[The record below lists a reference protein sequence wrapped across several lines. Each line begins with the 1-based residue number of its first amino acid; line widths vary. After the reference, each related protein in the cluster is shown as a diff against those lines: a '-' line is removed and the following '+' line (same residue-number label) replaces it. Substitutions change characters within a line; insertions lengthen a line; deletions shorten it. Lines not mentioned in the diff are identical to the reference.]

1 MITFFSKSLV
11 SLAVIAALW
20 GPTSG
25 WLGDQHSAG
34 LSCRTD
40 FSSCRV
46 AGKVIPLVDRATV
59 LGQIAAQA
67 KNNPA
72 DQFGKEIHNVATT
85 AFDGALD
92 GMRAQARKSE

>member
-1 MITFFSKSLV
+1 MITFLSKSLV
-11 SLAVIAALW
+11 SLAIIAALW
-20 GPTSG
+20 GPTNAWMG
-25 WLGDQHSAG
+25 AQRSAG

-46 AGKVIPLVDRATV
+46 AGKVIPLVDRGTV

-72 DQFGKEIHNVATT
+72 DQFGKEIRNVATT

-92 GMRAQARKSE
+92 GMRVSTRKSE